1 MLRTGIL
8 PKAAVHKSYRHF
20 VCSSQSDDSQEPF
33 CDTEEIQVK
42 RYPSHAN
49 KSYMEEYQFKFWL
62 ENQLSTFRELQEY
75 KVLYKKEII
84 LFIDITS
91 LCRKHTYHPS
101 CQPVFLLTKMTAG
114 SILLILFW
122 NLGYPFFVVV
132 VEVTCKCFFL
142 CTQFSWCVQN
152 LCLYRCETEFVVAVN
167 KANNY

>member
-8 PKAAVHKSYRHF
+8 PKAAIQKSYRHF
-20 VCSSQSDDSQEPF
+20 VCSSQFDDSQEPF

-42 RYPSHAN
+42 RYPSHAS

-62 ENQLSTFRELQEY
+62 KNQISTFRELQEY

-84 LFIDITS
+84 LFLDIAS

-114 SILLILFW
+114 SILLVLFW
-122 NLGYPFFVVV
+122 NLGYTLVLFLLSKLHVNAFFSVLSSAGV
-132 VEVTCKCFFL
+132 CKI
-142 CTQFSWCVQN
+142 CVSTGVQQD
-152 LCLYRCETEFVVAVN
+152 LLLL
-167 KANNY
+167 